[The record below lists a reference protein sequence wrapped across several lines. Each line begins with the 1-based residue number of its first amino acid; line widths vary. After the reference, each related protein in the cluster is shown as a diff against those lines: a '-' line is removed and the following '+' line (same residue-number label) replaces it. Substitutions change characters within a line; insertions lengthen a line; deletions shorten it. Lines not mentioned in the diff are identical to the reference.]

1 MAETVSV
8 HRPSE
13 QAIRR
18 AALQVI
24 AGPDAGKRVEI
35 ERIARIGARTLADVV
50 LADPKVSALHCE
62 ILVGDSLRL
71 RDLGSKNGTFVG
83 GVRIVEAYLSPHD
96 VIAVGD
102 SRLQVVPLGVRSE
115 PLYEQDDFHG
125 LVGQSAAMR
134 ALTARLAQLAG
145 NDTTVLIQGETGTG
159 KERVAE
165 ALHLASRRA
174 SQPQVVVDC
183 GAMPATM
190 IEAELFG
197 HERGA
202 FTGAVASV
210 PGAFERAQGGT
221 LFLDEIGELPLE
233 LQPKLLRAIESR
245 VVRRLGGT
253 RSLDVDVRVV
263 SATNRDLALEVAGGR
278 FREDLYYRL
287 AVVTLRVPPL
297 RDRLEDVPLLVSRIA
312 RDLGVD
318 AAPFLEPST
327 MEALQRH
334 AWPGN
339 VRELRNAIERAAA
352 LSEPVHANANAKTDA
367 NANANVSGDDEVDVT
382 VPLRLGRQRLIE
394 RYERAYVEK
403 LLAACNG
410 NVSEASR
417 RAGLERM
424 SMYRLLHRL
433 KLR

>member
-8 HRPSE
+8 HRASE
-13 QAIRR
+13 LSIRR
-18 AALQVI
+18 AALQVV

-35 ERIARIGARTLADVV
+35 ERVARIGARSLADLV
-50 LADPKVSALHCE
+50 LADPKVSGLHCE
-62 ILVGDSLRL
+62 VHLGESVRL
-71 RDLGSKNGTFVG
+71 RDLGSKNGTFVA
-83 GVRIVEAYLSPHD
+83 GVRVVEALLAPND
-96 VIAVGD
+96 VIALGD
-102 SRLQVVPLGVRSE
+102 TRLQVVPLGARAE
-115 PLYEQDDFHG
+115 PLLDADDFHG
-125 LVGQSAAMR
+125 LVGQSPAIR

-253 RSLDVDVRVV
+253 RTLDVDVRVV
-263 SATNRDLALEVAGGR
+263 SATNRDLPLEVAAGR
-278 FREDLYYRL
+278 FREDLFYRL
-287 AVVTLRVPPL
+287 AVVTLKVPPL
-297 RDRLEDVPLLVSRIA
+297 RDRLEDVPLLVGRIA

-318 AAPFLEPST
+318 PSPFLEPSA

-352 LSEPVHANANAKTDA
+352 LAEPLDAPSSPPGPTDTTGTVA
-367 NANANVSGDDEVDVT
+367 SAVDIE
-382 VPLRLGRQRLIE
+382 VPLRLGRQRVVE

-403 LLAACNG
+403 LLSACNG

-424 SMYRLLHRL
+424 AMYRLLHRL

>member
-1 MAETVSV
+1 MPETVSI

-13 QAIRR
+13 IAIRR
-18 AALQVI
+18 AALQVV

-35 ERIARIGARTLADVV
+35 DGVARVGARTLADIV
-50 LADPKVSALHCE
+50 LTDPKVSGLHCE
-62 ILVGDSLRL
+62 VHVADTIRL

-83 GVRIVEAYLSPHD
+83 GVRIVEVFLGPND

-102 SRLQVVPLGVRSE
+102 SRLQVVPLGARSE
-115 PLYEQDDFHG
+115 PLHDQDDFHG
-125 LVGQSAAMR
+125 LVGASPAMR
-134 ALTARLAQLAG
+134 GLTARLAQLAQ

-174 SQPQVVVDC
+174 PQPQVVVDC

-253 RSLDVDVRVV
+253 RTLDVDVRVV
-263 SATNRDLALEVAGGR
+263 SATNRDLALEVAAGR

-287 AVVTLRVPPL
+287 AVVTLKVPPL
-297 RDRLEDVPLLVSRIA
+297 RDRLEDVPLLVGRIA
-312 RDLGVD
+312 RDLGID
-318 AAPFLEPST
+318 PAPFLEAST

-334 AWPGN
+334 GWPGN
-339 VRELRNAIERAAA
+339 VRELRNTIERAAA
-352 LSEPVHANANAKTDA
+352 LSEPVYPA
-367 NANANVSGDDEVDVT
+367 GDKPPPDSALAAPESVDVS
-382 VPLRLGRQRLIE
+382 VPLRMGRQRVIE
-394 RYERAYVEK
+394 RYERAYIEK
-403 LLAACNG
+403 LLADCSG